1 MYAQPLEGD
10 ASSVGVSTTLPAC
23 VTRQAT
29 KASNEGRD
37 KQANSVEREQEPNTY
52 CVSQEEESLEEVYL
66 YQLKEGNSQNPTV
79 TLNINGI
86 PFSLHLDT
94 QADVTVITEKHYGK
108 LQATCTLQ
116 PTGVAIRSYSREG
129 KGPVLQ
135 LLGKFA
141 ATLTR
146 REKEIAEPVYVI
158 KGQGDTALLSC
169 QAAERM
175 GLVECHLD
183 LTLSTPS
190 PVMGESR
197 QSTVDLIEEY
207 QDVFSGLGKLK
218 GVKVKLHVDPDA
230 KGAVQKQR
238 RISLPLKGKFD
249 QILNKWEDMDIIEEV
264 GDEPTD
270 WCKKSSSPQKETE
283 RTSGQA

>member
-1 MYAQPLEGD
+1 M
-10 ASSVGVSTTLPAC
+10 C
-23 VTRQAT
+23 N

-37 KQANSVEREQEPNTY
+37 KQASSVEREQEPNTY
-52 CVSQEEESLEEVYL
+52 CVSQEEESLEKVYL
-66 YQLKEGNSQNPTV
+66 YQLKDGNSQNPTV

-94 QADVTVITEKHYGK
+94 QAEVIVITEKHYGK

-116 PTGVAIRSYSREG
+116 PTGVAIRSYSGEG
-129 KGPVLQ
+129 KGPVLP
-135 LLGKFA
+135 LLGKLA

-146 REKEIAEPVYVI
+146 GEKEIAEPVYVV
-158 KGQGDTALLSC
+158 KGQGDTALLSR

-175 GLVECHLD
+175 GLVEYHLD
-183 LTLSTPS
+183 LTLRTPS

-218 GVKVKLHVDPDA
+218 GVKVKLHVDLDA

-238 RISLPLKGKFD
+238 RISLPLKFD
-249 QILNKWEDMDIIEEV
+249 QILNKWEDMDIIEDV

-270 WCKKSSSPQKETE
+270 
-283 RTSGQA
+283 